1 MKKIDP
7 FTHYMWN
14 ESKIERV
21 DFAIM
26 VKLSQSS

>member
-14 ESKIERV
+14 ESKIDRV

-26 VKLSQSS
+26 VNPSKSS